1 MAPTLIEEVKVR
13 LDGSRE
19 PFACELV
26 REDARGA
33 IIRWRT
39 DSPFTAGN
47 FRLPAGA
54 VTTAFYWRGRRHNL
68 YRPAAPDGR
77 IICHRLDIIEPPVF
91 EAGRLT
97 FRDMVLDVLI
107 PNTGPALLEDEDE
120 LAAAVEQGLVGATA
134 AGELLAYARSLLPR
148 APEIVAEAEAWLG
161 DESAPTTG

>member
-1 MAPTLIEEVKVR
+1 MAPTLIEEVKIR

-39 DSPFTAGN
+39 DSAFTAGD
-47 FRLPAGA
+47 FHLPAEA

-68 YRPAAPDGR
+68 YRPAGPDGR

-107 PNTGPALLEDEDE
+107 PDNGAAVLQDEDE
-120 LAAAVEQGLVGATA
+120 LEAAVEQGLISAAA
-134 AGELLAYARSLLPR
+134 AGELLAYARSLLSR
-148 APEIVAEAEAWLG
+148 VQEIVAEAEAWLRDDSRPAG
-161 DESAPTTG
+161 G